1 MTTLIL
7 VIVLV
12 AVAACGAYDTTVT
25 KHNIQREQPY
35 DKPRK

>member
-25 KHNIQREQPY
+25 KHNVQKEPSY
-35 DKPRK
+35 GKPRK